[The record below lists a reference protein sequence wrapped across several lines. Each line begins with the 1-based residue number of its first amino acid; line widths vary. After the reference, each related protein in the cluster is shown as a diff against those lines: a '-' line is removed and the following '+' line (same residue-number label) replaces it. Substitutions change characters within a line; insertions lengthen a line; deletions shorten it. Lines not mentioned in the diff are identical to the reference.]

1 MIKKFLF
8 FCCFYFN
15 LCVQAQELG
24 LQNSDEFV
32 IDSQIRQSIMDPL
45 RPSKAA
51 FYSAVLPGLGQVYN
65 KKFLENSTGLRSHR
79 NRTVFLL

>member
-1 MIKKFLF
+1 MCL
-8 FCCFYFN
+8 
-15 LCVQAQELG
+15 QAQELE

-65 KKFLENSTGLRSHR
+65 KKLWKIPLD
-79 NRTVFLL
+79 